1 MARANGMRS
10 TILRRAPETALNS
23 TICDDRIH
31 ASRRHAWSI
40 VLASITAVLLLLC
53 AFPATASETITYS
66 YDALGRLV
74 KVVHSGTVNNSTSSC
89 YSYDH
94 ADNRTNVMVS
104 TTTGCVPPPPGI
116 SFSVNDVSVTEGG
129 NLVFTVTKTGT
140 ASGTTT
146 VDYATSDG
154 TATAGSDY
162 AAVGPLT
169 LTFLSSD
176 ITKTVSI
183 QTTDD
188 TLVES
193 AETVLF
199 NLSNPTGGATIGDGQ
214 AIGTIND
221 NESACAGVSF
231 TIASNAA
238 VTEGT
243 NSVFTVTK
251 AGSTSDSCSVSYATA
266 TGTGNFPAIQG
277 TDFTATT
284 GTLTFTSGQTSK
296 TVSVPTIN
304 DTAAESS
311 ETFSMTLSS
320 PDKAGTLGTP
330 YTATA
335 TINDD
340 DQCRSVSFTIASN
353 GAVTEGTSSTFTITK
368 TGAGQIGSCTVDYA
382 TANLTATAP
391 GDYTATSGTLSFTL
405 NDAAKTVTVPTITDG
420 LTEGAETFKLNLSN
434 PSNNGALGTPNSA
447 TATINDG
454 GGVCSGVSFSVNDV
468 TDVEGGSLLFTVT
481 KSGTTSSTCSVS
493 YATAD
498 GTATAPDYYTAVSG
512 TLAFGSSQTTQTVTV
527 NTNDLCRLN
536 VTKLMYLN
544 LSNATL
550 GGGIS
555 DTQGVGSI
563 QASGGGACGGGQSP
577 VQGTTT
583 DPPTDTTTVTDP
595 TGTSATDSTSPP
607 PDSTTT
613 TTTTPGPGQ

>member
-1 MARANGMRS
+1 MTSRVRTWAAAAARAFK
-10 TILRRAPETALNS
+10 RRRGFQSLIGAVIALA
-23 TICDDRIH
+23 IG
-31 ASRRHAWSI
+31 
-40 VLASITAVLLLLC
+40 VG
-53 AFPATASETITYS
+53 PAAADETITYS

-74 KVVHSGTVNNSTSSC
+74 KVAHSGTVNSSTSSC

-94 ADNRTNVMVS
+94 ADNRTNVTVS
-104 TTTGCVPPPPGI
+104 TTTACVPPPPGV
-116 SFSVNDVSVTEGG
+116 SFSINDVSVTEGG
-129 NLVFTVTKTGT
+129 SLVFTVTKTGT

-162 AAVGPLT
+162 TAIGPLT

-176 ITKTVSI
+176 TTKTVSVP
-183 QTTDD
+183 TTDD

-193 AETVLF
+193 AETVLL

-214 AIGTIND
+214 GVGTITD
-221 NESACAGVSF
+221 NESDCAGVSF

-251 AGSTSDSCSVSYATA
+251 AGSTSGSCSVSYATA
-266 TGTGNFPAIQG
+266 SGTGTFAAIQG
-277 TDFTATT
+277 TDFTATS
-284 GTLTFTSGQTSK
+284 GTLTFTSAQTSK
-296 TVSVPTIN
+296 TVNVPTIN
-304 DTAAESS
+304 DTTAESA
-311 ETFSMTLSS
+311 ETFTMGLSS

-340 DQCRSVSFTIASN
+340 DQCRSVSFTVASN

-382 TANLTATAP
+382 TANLTAAAP
-391 GDYTATSGTLSFTL
+391 GDYTATSGTLSFAL
-405 NDAAKTVTVPTITDG
+405 NDAAKTVTVPTIADG

-434 PSNNGALGTPNSA
+434 PGNNGALGTPNSA
-447 TATINDG
+447 TATINDS
-454 GGVCSGVSFSVNDV
+454 GGVCSGVSFSVNDA
-468 TDVEGGSLLFTVT
+468 TDVEGNPLIFTIT
-481 KSGTTSSTCSVS
+481 KSGTTSSSCSVS
-493 YATAD
+493 YATAN
-498 GTATAPDYYTAVSG
+498 GTATAPDYYTAASG
-512 TLAFGSSQTTQTVTV
+512 TLAFGSSQTSQTVTV

-536 VTKLMYLN
+536 LTKLMYLN
-544 LSNATL
+544 LSNATS

-563 QASGGGACGGGQSP
+563 QASGGAGCGGTQSP

-583 DPPTDTTTVTDP
+583 DPPTDTTTTTDP
-595 TGTSATDSTSPP
+595 TGTSATDSSSPP

-613 TTTTPGPGQ
+613 TTPGPGQ